1 MYVIVTDMLVDRMY
15 LAWQPYLFGNGYFW
29 THKEMFDKC
38 LYDEGWNAK
47 EHMFAFP
54 SHGQAM
60 DVMLN
65 LDIDKSW
72 KAHVVEI

>member
-1 MYVIVTDMLVDRMY
+1 MYAIVTDLFGDRMY
-15 LAWQPYLFGNGYFW
+15 LAWQPYLFGYGYFW
-29 THKEMFDKC
+29 TYKETFDKC
-38 LYDEGWNAK
+38 LYDEGWSTK